1 MSDCK
6 TVTHEGKVYQIGKD
20 YLFSL
25 NELDWAYAKLT
36 DIDGGY
42 EKVFCTQ
49 ENEWRHIREI
59 PASRTMGT
67 ITPVPIELIDGNAYM
82 LDYRGNRKAIVG
94 VYNQEEESFLTRR
107 GTLRPWN
114 AINIRLMTVE
124 KK

>member
-25 NELDWAYAKLT
+25 NELDWTYEKLT

-49 ENEWRHIREI
+49 SYEWRYIKEI
-59 PASRTMGT
+59 PVSRTMGT
-67 ITPVPIELIDGNAYM
+67 ITPAPIELIDGAAYM
-82 LDYRGNRKAIVG
+82 FDYKGASYIGIFTSPPHRFIQVDGW
-94 VYNQEEESFLTRR
+94 
-107 GTLRPWN
+107 TL
-114 AINIRLMTVE
+114 ATYCTNIRLMTLE